1 MINRSNLFR
10 RAHALAHQIVSS
22 CSSYHAALGMAL
34 ARIWKAMKEE
44 MKKALA
50 DALEVLPGT
59 KVKDAEALQDLKA
72 YGKVWVGG
80 KHKRL
85 YLNAKALGLKCDY
98 YHTGNISRAW
108 VNGEDIS
115 NCEAR
120 RILGAGA
127 YIDMV
132 SGEFIDD
139 RRHTFRDNFGT
150 TINTI
155 LARDF
160 N

>member
-34 ARIWKAMKEE
+34 ARVWKVMKEE

-50 DALEVLPGT
+50 EALEILPGT
-59 KVKDAEALQDLKA
+59 KVKSAEALQELKA

-98 YHTGNISRAW
+98 YHSGNVSRAW

-127 YIDMV
+127 YIDLV
-132 SGEFIDD
+132 SGEVIDD
-139 RRHTFRDNFGT
+139 RRHTFRDNFG
-150 TINTI
+150 
-155 LARDF
+155 D
-160 N
+160 

>member
-34 ARIWKAMKEE
+34 ARVWKAMKEE

-50 DALEVLPGT
+50 EALEILPGT
-59 KVKDAEALQDLKA
+59 KVKDAEALQELKA

-98 YHTGNISRAW
+98 YHSGNVSRAW

-127 YIDMV
+127 YIDLV
-132 SGEFIDD
+132 SGEVIDD
-139 RRHTFRDNFGT
+139 RRHTFRDNFGDK
-150 TINTI
+150 INALI
-155 LARDF
+155 ARNF

>member
-10 RAHALAHQIVSS
+10 RAHILAKQIVSS
-22 CSSYHAALGMAL
+22 CSSYHAALGLAL
-34 ARIWKAMKEE
+34 ARVWKAMKEE

-50 DALEVLPGT
+50 EALELLPGT

-127 YIDMV
+127 YIDLV
-132 SGEFIDD
+132 SGEVIDD
-139 RRHTFRDNFGT
+139 RRHTFRDNFGDK
-150 TINTI
+150 INALI
-155 LARDF
+155 ARDF

>member
-22 CSSYHAALGMAL
+22 CSSYHAALGLAL
-34 ARIWKAMKEE
+34 ARVWKAMKEE

-50 DALEVLPGT
+50 EALEILPGT
-59 KVKDAEALQDLKA
+59 KVKSAEALQDLKA

-85 YLNAKALGLKCDY
+85 YLNAKDLGLKCDY
-98 YHTGNISRAW
+98 YHSGNISRAW

-120 RILGAGA
+120 RIINAGA
-127 YIDMV
+127 YIDLV

-139 RRHTFRDNFGT
+139 RRHTFRDNFGDK
-150 TINTI
+150 INALI
-155 LARDF
+155 ARNF

>member
-34 ARIWKAMKEE
+34 ARVWKAMKEE
-44 MKKALA
+44 MKKTLA
-50 DALEVLPGT
+50 EALEILPGT
-59 KVKDAEALQDLKA
+59 KVKSAEALQELKA

-85 YLNAKALGLKCDY
+85 YLNAKALGLKLDY

-127 YIDMV
+127 YIDLV
-132 SGEFIDD
+132 SGEVIDD
-139 RRHTFRDNFGT
+139 RRHTFRDNFGDK
-150 TINTI
+150 INALI
-155 LARDF
+155 ARDF

>member
-1 MINRSNLFR
+1 MVNRSNLFR

-22 CSSYHAALGMAL
+22 CSSYHAALGLAL
-34 ARIWKAMKEE
+34 ARVWKAMKEE
-44 MKKALA
+44 IKKALA
-50 DALEVLPGT
+50 EALEILPGT
-59 KVKDAEALQDLKA
+59 KVKSAEALQDLKA

-80 KHKRL
+80 YHKRL

-98 YHTGNISRAW
+98 YHSGNISRAW

-120 RILGAGA
+120 RILNSGA
-127 YIDMV
+127 YIDLV
-132 SGEFIDD
+132 SGDFIDD
-139 RRHTFRDNFGT
+139 RRHTFRDNFGDK
-150 TINTI
+150 INALI
-155 LARDF
+155 ARDF

>member
-34 ARIWKAMKEE
+34 ARVWKAMKEE

-50 DALEVLPGT
+50 EALEVLPGT

-98 YHTGNISRAW
+98 YHSGNISRAW

-127 YIDMV
+127 YIDLV
-132 SGEFIDD
+132 SGEVIDD

>member
-10 RAHALAHQIVSS
+10 RAHILAKQIVSS
-22 CSSYHAALGMAL
+22 CSSYHAALGLAL
-34 ARIWKAMKEE
+34 ARVWKAMKEE

-85 YLNAKALGLKCDY
+85 YLNAKALGLKLDY

-108 VNGEDIS
+108 VNG
-115 NCEAR
+115 
-120 RILGAGA
+120 
-127 YIDMV
+127 
-132 SGEFIDD
+132 
-139 RRHTFRDNFGT
+139 
-150 TINTI
+150 
-155 LARDF
+155 
-160 N
+160 

>member
-22 CSSYHAALGMAL
+22 CSSYHAALGLAL
-34 ARIWKAMKEE
+34 ARVWKAMKEE

-59 KVKDAEALQDLKA
+59 AVKSAEALQDLKA

-98 YHTGNISRAW
+98 YHSGNISRAW

-120 RILGAGA
+120 RILSAGA

-150 TINTI
+150 TINTLI
-155 LARDF
+155 ARNF

>member
-34 ARIWKAMKEE
+34 ARVWKTMMEE

-50 DALEVLPGT
+50 EALEILPGT
-59 KVKDAEALQDLKA
+59 KVKSAEALQDLKA

-85 YLNAKALGLKCDY
+85 YLTAKALGLKCDY
-98 YHTGNISRAW
+98 YHSGNISHAW
-108 VNGEDIS
+108 VDGETIS

-132 SGEFIDD
+132 SGEVIDD
-139 RRHTFRDNFGT
+139 RRHTFRGNFGDK
-150 TINTI
+150 INALI
-155 LARDF
+155 AREF

>member
-10 RAHALAHQIVSS
+10 RAHILAKQIVSS

-34 ARIWKAMKEE
+34 ARVWKAMKEE

-50 DALEVLPGT
+50 EALEILPGT
-59 KVKDAEALQDLKA
+59 KVKSAEALQDLKA

-85 YLNAKALGLKCDY
+85 YLNAKALGLKLDY

-108 VNGEDIS
+108 VNGDDIS

-139 RRHTFRDNFGT
+139 RRHTFRDNFGDK
-150 TINTI
+150 IDALI
-155 LARDF
+155 ARNF

>member
-10 RAHALAHQIVSS
+10 RAHILAKQIVSS

-34 ARIWKAMKEE
+34 ARVWKAMKEE

-98 YHTGNISRAW
+98 YHSGNISRAW
-108 VNGEDIS
+108 VNGDDIS

-127 YIDMV
+127 YIDLV
-132 SGEFIDD
+132 SGEVIDD
-139 RRHTFRDNFGT
+139 RRHTFRDNFGDK
-150 TINTI
+150 INALI
-155 LARDF
+155 ARDF

>member
-22 CSSYHAALGMAL
+22 CSSYHAALGLAL
-34 ARIWKAMKEE
+34 ARVWKAMKEE

-50 DALEVLPGT
+50 EALEILPGT
-59 KVKDAEALQDLKA
+59 KVKSAEALQDLKA

-85 YLNAKALGLKCDY
+85 YLNAKDLGLKCDY
-98 YHTGNISRAW
+98 YHSGNISRAW

-120 RILGAGA
+120 RILNAGA
-127 YIDMV
+127 YIDLV

-139 RRHTFRDNFGT
+139 RRHTFRDSFGDK
-150 TINTI
+150 INALI
-155 LARDF
+155 ARDF

>member
-22 CSSYHAALGMAL
+22 CSSYHAALGLAL
-34 ARIWKAMKEE
+34 ARVWKAMKEE
-44 MKKALA
+44 MKKAL
-50 DALEVLPGT
+50 
-59 KVKDAEALQDLKA
+59 AEALQDLKA

-85 YLNAKALGLKCDY
+85 YLGAKALGLELDY

-127 YIDMV
+127 YIDLV

-139 RRHTFRDNFGT
+139 RRHTFRDNFGDK
-150 TINTI
+150 INALI
-155 LARDF
+155 ARDF

>member
-22 CSSYHAALGMAL
+22 CSSYHAALGLAL
-34 ARIWKAMKEE
+34 ARVWKAMKEE

-50 DALEVLPGT
+50 DALEILPGT
-59 KVKDAEALQDLKA
+59 KVKSAEALQDLKA

-98 YHTGNISRAW
+98 YHSGNISRAW

-132 SGEFIDD
+132 SGEVIDD
-139 RRHTFRDNFGT
+139 RRHTFRDNFGDK
-150 TINTI
+150 INALI
-155 LARDF
+155 ARDF

>member
-22 CSSYHAALGMAL
+22 CSSYHAALGLAL
-34 ARIWKAMKEE
+34 ARVWKAMKEE

-50 DALEVLPGT
+50 EALEILPGT
-59 KVKDAEALQDLKA
+59 KVKSAEALQDLKA

-85 YLNAKALGLKCDY
+85 YLNAKDLGLKCDY
-98 YHTGNISRAW
+98 YHSGNISRAW

-139 RRHTFRDNFGT
+139 RRHTFRDNFGDK
-150 TINTI
+150 INALI
-155 LARDF
+155 ARNF

>member
-1 MINRSNLFR
+1 MVNRSNLFR

-22 CSSYHAALGMAL
+22 CGSYHAALGLAL
-34 ARIWKAMKEE
+34 ARVWKAMKEE

-50 DALEVLPGT
+50 EALEILPGT
-59 KVKDAEALQDLKA
+59 KVKSAEALQDLKA

-85 YLNAKALGLKCDY
+85 YLNAKDLGLKCDY
-98 YHTGNISRAW
+98 YHSGNISRAW

-127 YIDMV
+127 YIDLV

-139 RRHTFRDNFGT
+139 RRHTFRDNFGDK
-150 TINTI
+150 INALI
-155 LARDF
+155 ARDF

>member
-22 CSSYHAALGMAL
+22 CSSYHAALGLAL
-34 ARIWKAMKEE
+34 ARVWKAMKEE

-50 DALEVLPGT
+50 EALEILPGT
-59 KVKDAEALQDLKA
+59 KVKSAEALQDLKA

-85 YLNAKALGLKCDY
+85 YLNAKDLGLKCDY
-98 YHTGNISRAW
+98 YHSGNISRAW

-120 RILGAGA
+120 KILGAGA
-127 YIDMV
+127 YIDLV
-132 SGEFIDD
+132 SGGFIDD
-139 RRHTFRDNFGT
+139 RRHTFRDNFGDK
-150 TINTI
+150 INALI
-155 LARDF
+155 ARDF

>member
-10 RAHALAHQIVSS
+10 RAHILAKQIVSS
-22 CSSYHAALGMAL
+22 CSSYHAALGLAL
-34 ARIWKAMKEE
+34 ARVWKAMKEE

-50 DALEVLPGT
+50 EALEILPGT

-98 YHTGNISRAW
+98 YHSGNISRAW

-127 YIDMV
+127 YIDLV
-132 SGEFIDD
+132 SGEVIDD
-139 RRHTFRDNFGT
+139 RRHTFRDNFGDK
-150 TINTI
+150 INALI
-155 LARDF
+155 ARDF

>member
-22 CSSYHAALGMAL
+22 CSSYHAALGLAL
-34 ARIWKAMKEE
+34 ARVWKAMKEE

-50 DALEVLPGT
+50 EALEILPGT
-59 KVKDAEALQDLKA
+59 AVKSAEALQDLKA

-85 YLNAKALGLKCDY
+85 YLNAKALGLKLDY
-98 YHTGNISRAW
+98 YHTGNISHAW
-108 VNGEDIS
+108 VNGETIS
-115 NCEAR
+115 NCEAY
-120 RILGAGA
+120 RITGAGA
-127 YIDMV
+127 DIDLV
-132 SGEFIDD
+132 SGELYDD
-139 RRHTFRDNFGT
+139 RRGTFKDNFGDK
-150 TINTI
+150 INALI
-155 LARDF
+155 ARDF

>member
-22 CSSYHAALGMAL
+22 CSSYHAALGLAL
-34 ARIWKAMKEE
+34 ARVWKAMKEE
-44 MKKALA
+44 MKKDLA
-50 DALEVLPGT
+50 DALEILPGT

-98 YHTGNISRAW
+98 YHSGNISRAW

-132 SGEFIDD
+132 SGEVIDD
-139 RRHTFRDNFGT
+139 RRHTFRDNFGDK
-150 TINTI
+150 INALI
-155 LARDF
+155 ARNF

>member
-1 MINRSNLFR
+1 MINRSVLFR
-10 RAHALAHQIVSS
+10 RAHILAKQILGA
-22 CSSYHAALGMAL
+22 CSDYHAALSAAL
-34 ARIWKAMKEE
+34 KQIWAVIKIETKA
-44 MKKALA
+44 
-50 DALEVLPGT
+50 ALEEALKVLPGT
-59 KVKDAEALQDLKA
+59 KVKSAEALQELKQ

-98 YHTGNISRAW
+98 YHSGNVSRAW

-127 YIDMV
+127 YIDLV
-132 SGEFIDD
+132 SGEVIDD
-139 RRHTFRDNFGT
+139 RRHTFRDNFGDK
-150 TINTI
+150 INALI
-155 LARDF
+155 ARDF

>member
-22 CSSYHAALGMAL
+22 CSSYHAALGLAL
-34 ARIWKAMKEE
+34 ARVWKAMKEE

-80 KHKRL
+80 KHQRL
-85 YLNAKALGLKCDY
+85 YLHAKALGLKCDY
-98 YHTGNISRAW
+98 YHSGNISRAW

-132 SGEFIDD
+132 SGEVIDD
-139 RRHTFRDNFGT
+139 RRHTFRDNFGDK
-150 TINTI
+150 INALI
-155 LARDF
+155 ARDF

>member
-22 CSSYHAALGMAL
+22 CSSYHAALGLAL
-34 ARIWKAMKEE
+34 ARVWKAMKEE

-50 DALEVLPGT
+50 DALEILPGT

-85 YLNAKALGLKCDY
+85 YLNAKELGLKCDY
-98 YHTGNISRAW
+98 YHSGNISRAW

-139 RRHTFRDNFGT
+139 RRHTFRDNFGDK
-150 TINTI
+150 INALI
-155 LARDF
+155 ARNF

>member
-22 CSSYHAALGMAL
+22 CSSYHAALGLAL
-34 ARIWKAMKEE
+34 ARVWKAMKEE

-50 DALEVLPGT
+50 EALEVLPGT
-59 KVKDAEALQDLKA
+59 KVKSAEALQDLKA

-98 YHTGNISRAW
+98 YHSGNISRAW

-127 YIDMV
+127 YIDLV

-150 TINTI
+150 TINTLI
-155 LARDF
+155 ARNF

>member
-22 CSSYHAALGMAL
+22 CSSYHAALGLAL
-34 ARIWKAMKEE
+34 ARVWKAMKEE

-50 DALEVLPGT
+50 EALEILPGT
-59 KVKDAEALQDLKA
+59 KVKSAEALQDLKA

-85 YLNAKALGLKCDY
+85 YLNAKDLGLKCDY
-98 YHTGNISRAW
+98 YHSGNISRAW

-132 SGEFIDD
+132 SGEVIDD
-139 RRHTFRDNFGT
+139 RRHTFRDNFGDK
-150 TINTI
+150 INALI
-155 LARDF
+155 ARNF